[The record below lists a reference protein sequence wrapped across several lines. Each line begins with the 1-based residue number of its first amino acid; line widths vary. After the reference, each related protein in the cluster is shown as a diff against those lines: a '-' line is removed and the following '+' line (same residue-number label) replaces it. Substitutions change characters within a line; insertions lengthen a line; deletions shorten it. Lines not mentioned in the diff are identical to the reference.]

1 MSLRQFEYFVAV
13 AEEGSLSRA
22 AARLCIAQPSLSQQ
36 LKALERRVG
45 GPLFERLPRGMQL
58 TPAGRAFLPEAL
70 GTLRGAE
77 RAYRSARAAVSG
89 ESAELRIATVSSVAA
104 GVLPDVIRTWHDQ
117 NPQCPVRL
125 EEFSH
130 RDVLEEQVRNGLGDL
145 AIGPRPRA
153 WDGPV
158 LSLGHE
164 EFVVVLP
171 HGHPLLDEATGARA
185 TAVELHTL
193 ADQGWVLFGQG
204 HGLNDLISGYC
215 SSEGFRPIPAVR
227 TWQVNA
233 AARLAAAGV
242 GPALLPDNA
251 VPAGLD
257 AAVVPCRPAR
267 FRELTCYLRSQPHG
281 LVDRF
286 LTLLRD
292 AAPLTSPRAHQ
303 EEEEAARAGTRR
315 PVSR

>member
-22 AARLCIAQPSLSQQ
+22 AARLSVAQPSLSQQ

-45 GPLFERLPRGMQL
+45 GALFERLPRGMQL

-70 GTLRGAE
+70 ATLRGAE

-89 ESAELRIATVSSVAA
+89 ESAELHIATVSSVAA
-104 GVLPDVIRTWHDQ
+104 GVMPDAIRSWHDQ
-117 NPQCPVRL
+117 HAQCPVRL

-130 RDVLEEQVRNGLGDL
+130 RDLMEEQVRNGLGDL
-145 AIGPRPRA
+145 AVGPRPRA

-158 LSLGHE
+158 LSLGYE

-171 HGHPLLDEATGARA
+171 NGHPLLSEGSGTPP
-185 TAVELHTL
+185 TAIELRSL
-193 ADQGWVLFGQG
+193 ADRGWVLFGQG
-204 HGLNDLISGYC
+204 HGLNDLIGGYC
-215 SSEGFRPIPAVR
+215 SSEGFRPTPAVR
-227 TWQVNA
+227 TWQVDA

-257 AAVVPCRPAR
+257 AVILSCRPKR
-267 FRELTCYLRSQPHG
+267 FRELTCYLRSEPHG
-281 LVDRF
+281 LVQRF
-286 LTLLRD
+286 LTLLQDSARLTQPADRD
-292 AAPLTSPRAHQ
+292 ETGAGGPRH
-303 EEEEAARAGTRR
+303 
-315 PVSR
+315 

>member
-22 AARLCIAQPSLSQQ
+22 AARLCVAQPSLSQQ

-45 GPLFERLPRGMQL
+45 GALFERLPRGMQL

-70 GTLRGAE
+70 ATLRGAE
-77 RAYRSARAAVSG
+77 RAYRSARAAVTG
-89 ESAELRIATVSSVAA
+89 ESAELHIATVSSVAA
-104 GVLPDVIRTWHDQ
+104 GVLPDVIRSWHDQ
-117 NPQCPVRL
+117 HPQCPVRL

-130 RDVLEEQVRNGLGDL
+130 RDLLEEQVRNGLGDL

-164 EFVVVLP
+164 EFVIVLP
-171 HGHPLLDEATGARA
+171 YNHPLLDENPQNPGTPA
-185 TAVELHTL
+185 TAVDLHAL
-193 ADQGWVLFGQG
+193 AGEAWVLFGQG
-204 HGLNDLISGYC
+204 HGLNDLIAGYC
-215 SSEGFRPIPAVR
+215 SSQGFRPMPAVR
-227 TWQVNA
+227 TWQVDA

-257 AAVVPCRPAR
+257 AAVLPCRPKR

-281 LVDRF
+281 LVHRF
-286 LTLLRD
+286 LTLLQD
-292 AAPLTSPRAHQ
+292 TAPLTQPTDS
-303 EEEEAARAGTRR
+303 
-315 PVSR
+315 